1 MFNTRHQL
9 KLTKINHANNH
20 AEFLRKLISIGDE
33 MFELTYI
40 CFSLIDGGPFGGSCQ
55 IHGPASH
62 ATVGSLLS
70 GDSEEVISI
79 NESSYQH
86 FH

>member
-1 MFNTRHQL
+1 
-9 KLTKINHANNH
+9 
-20 AEFLRKLISIGDE
+20 

-40 CFSLIDGGPFGGSCQ
+40 CCSLIDGGPFGGSCQ

-70 GDSEEVISI
+70 GDSEEVINI
-79 NESSYQH
+79 HEFNCDKWLIYQQTV
-86 FH
+86 FWNTLTNSQ